1 MVRTHL
7 LVGFKATL
15 VFTVLTGLL
24 HPLAV
29 TGAVQVV
36 FGDEADGSLI
46 TSDGTVVD
54 SELLGQKFTQ
64 EKLLLAPSVRR
75 RNRRLR
81 RRVLD
86 EDGVNVLQLNLAL
99 DRTAL

>member
-29 TGAVQVV
+29 TGAVEVV

-64 EKLLLAPSVRR
+64 EKYFWPRPSAAGT
-75 RNRRLR
+75 
-81 RRVLD
+81 
-86 EDGVNVLQLNLAL
+86 DGYDGAFSA
-99 DRTAL
+99 RTG